1 MEAHSNPKMEAH
13 SAPEKETHSV
23 PEMETQSWQGILEN
37 FDNLSKC
44 IEPQE
49 RKILA
54 PDLFA
59 VTWHQISEISTH
71 PKNYEMVWDGHCK
84 LTKYQGDALKW
95 YRFSISRKLHHHLG
109 QKKTKL
115 DPCSSGNPLWNTANL
130 TLIQP
135 THRGTKMEAHNGTK
149 IKTHS
154 ALKKETHS
162 VPKMATPS

>member
-37 FDNLSKC
+37 FDNNSKC

-49 RKILA
+49 KKILA

-71 PKNYEMVWDGHCK
+71 PKKLWDGVRWSLQVDK
-84 LTKYQGDALKW
+84 
-95 YRFSISRKLHHHLG
+95 ISGGCSEMIPLFNF
-109 QKKTKL
+109 KKIA
-115 DPCSSGNPLWNTANL
+115 PPPRPEENQIRPL
-130 TLIQP
+130 
-135 THRGTKMEAHNGTK
+135 
-149 IKTHS
+149 
-154 ALKKETHS
+154 
-162 VPKMATPS
+162 